1 MRFSKIEIMTISVML
16 LLLCFVAFAVW
27 YNNSEPVKN
36 RLAQEALARRTPH
49 VIREADGCRVY
60 AFEDGG
66 HQHYFVRCGHD
77 RTTTHRQYDDCRQSG
92 KSSSCKKSFEVI
104 EVAG

>member
-1 MRFSKIEIMTISVML
+1 MKEKAIWTL
-16 LLLCFVAFAVW
+16 LTALSLFLAAFMILDA
-27 YNNSEPVKN
+27 NSEPEKN
-36 RLAQEALARRTPH
+36 RRAQEEQARRTPH

-66 HQHYFVRCGHD
+66 HQHYFVRCGND